1 MTRNS
6 GRNSDGTFAKGN
18 SGKPKGARHRATQ
31 ASLALLE
38 GEAEALTRKA
48 VETALA
54 GDTTALRL
62 CLERIAPVRRDV
74 PVQFALAEMNSAA
87 DAAKAAGAVLA
98 AVSDGE
104 LTPSEASHVMSLIE
118 TYRRTLE
125 LSELEARV
133 IALEQGHAA

>member
-1 MTRNS
+1 M
-6 GRNSDGTFAKGN
+6 
-18 SGKPKGARHRATQ
+18 
-31 ASLALLE
+31 
-38 GEAEALTRKA
+38 
-48 VETALA
+48 
-54 GDTTALRL
+54 
-62 CLERIAPVRRDV
+62 
-74 PVQFALAEMNSAA
+74 QFALAEMNSAA